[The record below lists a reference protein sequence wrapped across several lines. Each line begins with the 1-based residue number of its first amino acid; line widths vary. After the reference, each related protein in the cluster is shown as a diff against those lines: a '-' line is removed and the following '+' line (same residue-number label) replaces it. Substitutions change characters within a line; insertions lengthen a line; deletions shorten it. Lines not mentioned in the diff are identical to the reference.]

1 MGYFLQ
7 KSFNPNV
14 RRTFNSWVFMLMFS
28 LNFIQKVE
36 VHCVTNYTK
45 EMGNQWSNKITALNI
60 NILRCVLRGVQL
72 FLLLCFFGCK
82 CSGILTV
89 TYIKL
94 DSDSQ
99 TGAI

>member
-1 MGYFLQ
+1 
-7 KSFNPNV
+7 
-14 RRTFNSWVFMLMFS
+14 MLMFS

-36 VHCVTNYTK
+36 VHCVTNYIK
-45 EMGNQWSNKITALNI
+45 EMSNQWSNKITALNI

-72 FLLLCFFGCK
+72 FLLLCFLGCK

-94 DSDSQ
+94 DSDCQ